1 MDARKKR
8 GLLSQLNGKL
18 VKARLVELCINQF
31 KTKIREGPYF
41 ICSGGAVASWLVRS
55 TPDWVGWI

>member
-1 MDARKKR
+1 MDARKKK
-8 GLLSQLNGKL
+8 GLLSELNGKL

-41 ICSGGAVASWLVRS
+41 ICSGGAVASWLVCS

>member
-1 MDARKKR
+1 MDARKKK

-18 VKARLVELCINQF
+18 VKARLVEFCINQF

-41 ICSGGAVASWLVRS
+41 ICSGGAVASLLVCS
-55 TPDWVGWI
+55 TPDWVGWV